1 MEAKT
6 EKPVDEADEVKR
18 LQNCINDLISV
29 LALPAIWSGN
39 ESSQIVGTLL
49 DVLLG
54 MLRLDFAYA
63 RLNDSSDG
71 SPIEVVRLSE
81 RKCPSTEPQ
90 EVGRALDRWLS
101 GDPSN
106 SSFVIP
112 NPAGEG
118 EVSIAWFSLGLKGEV
133 GTLVAGSRRADFPTE
148 VERLLLRVAANQAG
162 IGLQEAQRSSEQKRI
177 AEVLEERVA
186 ERTKRLT
193 AVNEELRRSEAYL
206 AEAQRL
212 SHTGSFGWRVATGE
226 IVWSEETYRIFQYD
240 RTTTAIVESVLQRV
254 HPEDAAFV
262 KETIERAAQDGKDFN
277 IEHRLLM
284 PDSAVK
290 HVHVVAHGERDESGA
305 LEFLGALMDVTAAK
319 QAAEALRHAEADLA
333 HMSRVTTM
341 GELVASIAH
350 EVNQPLGS
358 IVTNGHACVRLLSA
372 EVPNVERSRE
382 VVGRMITDG
391 MRASEVIKRIR
402 DALHKT
408 PSEKAPVSINETIQE
423 VMALVNSE
431 LLRSKTELQVEL
443 AADLPAVLGDRIQLQ
458 QVILNLILNAKDA
471 MSDVANPREL
481 QITSGKNGAGE
492 VLVTVRDTGRG
503 LDPDHI
509 DRIFDPF
516 FTTKTEGMGLGLS
529 ISRTIIEAHGGTL
542 WATQNQDKGAT
553 VQFTVPA
560 VVTLDQSKSDLFPDQ
575 TSSASL

>member
-6 EKPVDEADEVKR
+6 EKTVDEVKR
-18 LQNCINDLISV
+18 LQSCINDLISV

-63 RLNDSSDG
+63 RLNESSDG
-71 SPIEVVRLSE
+71 PPIEVVRLGQ
-81 RKCPSTEPQ
+81 RKCPSTQPQ

-101 GDPSN
+101 GDPTN

-118 EVSIAWFSLGLKGEV
+118 EVSIAWFSLGLKDEV

-212 SHTGSFGWRVATGE
+212 SHTGSFGWRLATGE

-240 RTTTAIVESVLQRV
+240 RTATPIVESVLQRV

-262 KETIERAAQDGKDFN
+262 KQTIERASQDGKDFN
-277 IEHRLLM
+277 LEHRLLM
-284 PDSAVK
+284 PDGAVK
-290 HVHVVAHGERDESGA
+290 HVHVVAHGERDESGE

-319 QAAEALRHAEADLA
+319 RAADALRHAEADLA
-333 HMSRVTTM
+333 HVSRVTTM

-372 EVPNVERSRE
+372 EVPNVERSLE

-402 DALHKT
+402 DLLHKT
-408 PSEKAPVSINETIQE
+408 PSEKAPVSINETIQ
-423 VMALVNSE
+423 VVVALVSSE
-431 LLRSKTELQVEL
+431 LLGSKIELQVEL
-443 AADLPAVLGDRIQLQ
+443 AIDLPAVSGDRIQLQ

-481 QITSGKNGAGE
+481 QITSGKNEAGE
-492 VLVTVRDTGRG
+492 VVVTVRDTGRG
-503 LDPDHI
+503 LDPDHLNHM
-509 DRIFDPF
+509 FDPF
-516 FTTKTEGMGLGLS
+516 FTTKMEGMGLGLS

-542 WATQNQDKGAT
+542 SATRNQDKGAT

-560 VVTLDQSKSDLFPDQ
+560 AVTLDQSRSDLFPDQ

>member
-6 EKPVDEADEVKR
+6 EKTVDEVKR
-18 LQNCINDLISV
+18 LQSCINDLISV

-63 RLNDSSDG
+63 RLNESSDG
-71 SPIEVVRLSE
+71 PPIEVVRLGQ
-81 RKCPSTEPQ
+81 RKYPSTQPQ

-101 GDPSN
+101 GDPTN

-118 EVSIAWFSLGLKGEV
+118 EVSIAWFSLGLKDEV

-212 SHTGSFGWRVATGE
+212 SHTGSFGWRLATGE

-240 RTTTAIVESVLQRV
+240 RTATPIVESVLQRV

-262 KETIERAAQDGKDFN
+262 KQTIERASQDGKDFN
-277 IEHRLLM
+277 LEHRLLM
-284 PDSAVK
+284 PDGAVK
-290 HVHVVAHGERDESGA
+290 HVHVVAHGERDESGE

-319 QAAEALRHAEADLA
+319 RAADALRHAEADLA

-372 EVPNVERSRE
+372 EVPNVERSLE

-402 DALHKT
+402 DLLHKT
-408 PSEKAPVSINETIQE
+408 PSEKAPVSINETIQ
-423 VMALVNSE
+423 VVVALVSSE
-431 LLRSKTELQVEL
+431 LLGSKIELQVEL
-443 AADLPAVLGDRIQLQ
+443 AIDLPAVSGDRIQLQ

-481 QITSGKNGAGE
+481 QITSGKNEAGE
-492 VLVTVRDTGRG
+492 VVVTVRDTGRG
-503 LDPDHI
+503 LDPDHLNHM
-509 DRIFDPF
+509 FDPF
-516 FTTKTEGMGLGLS
+516 FTTKMEGMGLGLS

-542 WATQNQDKGAT
+542 SATRNQDKGAT

-560 VVTLDQSKSDLFPDQ
+560 AVTLDQSRSDLFPDQ

>member
-6 EKPVDEADEVKR
+6 EKTVDEVKR
-18 LQNCINDLISV
+18 LQSCINDLISV

-71 SPIEVVRLSE
+71 PPIEVVSLGQ
-81 RKCPSTEPQ
+81 RKCPSTQPQ

-101 GDPSN
+101 GDPAN

-118 EVSIAWFSLGLKGEV
+118 EVSIAWFSLGLKDEV

-148 VERLLLRVAANQAG
+148 VERLLLRVAVNQAG

-240 RTTTAIVESVLQRV
+240 RTTTPIVDSVLQRV

-262 KETIERAAQDGKDFN
+262 KQTIDRASQDGKDFN
-277 IEHRLLM
+277 LEHRLLM
-284 PDSAVK
+284 PDGAVK
-290 HVHVVAHGERDESGA
+290 HVHVVAHGEIEESGE
-305 LEFLGALMDVTAAK
+305 LEFFGALMDVTAAK

-402 DALHKT
+402 DLLHKT
-408 PSEKAPVSINETIQE
+408 PSEKAPVSINETVQ
-423 VMALVNSE
+423 VVVALVSSE
-431 LLRSKTELQVEL
+431 LLRSNIELQVEL
-443 AADLPAVLGDRIQLQ
+443 AANLPAVLGDRIQLQ

-471 MSDVANPREL
+471 MSDVSNPREL
-481 QITSGKNGAGE
+481 QITSGKNEAGE
-492 VLVTVRDTGRG
+492 VVVAVRDTGRG
-503 LDPDHI
+503 FDPDHI
-509 DRIFDPF
+509 DQIFDPF
-516 FTTKTEGMGLGLS
+516 FTTKMEGMGLGLS

-560 VVTLDQSKSDLFPDQ
+560 VVTLDRSRSDLFPDQ
-575 TSSASL
+575 KSSASL